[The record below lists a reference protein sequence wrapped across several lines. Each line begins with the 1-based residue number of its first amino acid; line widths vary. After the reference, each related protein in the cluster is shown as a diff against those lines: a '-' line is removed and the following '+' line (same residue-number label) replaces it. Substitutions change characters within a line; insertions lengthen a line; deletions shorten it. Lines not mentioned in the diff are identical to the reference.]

1 MKWLKGSLKS
11 LTIWF
16 NGALLALLPLFEYFK
31 DSLPQLQEW
40 LGDDLYKKVGLFV
53 VVANIFLRYKTKK
66 PVSEK

>member
-16 NGALLALLPLFEYFK
+16 NGILLAFLPFMEYLK

-40 LGDDLYKKVGLFV
+40 LGDDLYRTVGLV
-53 VVANIFLRYKTKK
+53 VVIGNIALRYKTNK

>member
-16 NGALLALLPLFEYFK
+16 NGILLALLPLMEYLK

-40 LGDDLYKKVGLFV
+40 LGPDLYRTVGLIV
-53 VVANIFLRYKTKK
+53 VIGNILLRYKTNK

>member
-16 NGALLALLPLFEYFK
+16 NGILLALLPIMEYLK

-40 LGDDLYKKVGLFV
+40 LGADLYRTVGLV
-53 VVANIFLRYKTKK
+53 VVIGNIALRYKTNK

>member
-16 NGALLALLPLFEYFK
+16 NGVCLSLLPIFEYAK
-31 DSLPQLQEW
+31 DALPQLQDF
-40 LGDDLYKKVGLFV
+40 LGPNVYRNIGLLV
-53 VVANIFLRYKTKK
+53 VIANIVLRYKTNK

>member
-16 NGALLALLPLFEYFK
+16 NGILLALLPLMEYLK

-40 LGDDLYKKVGLFV
+40 LGADLYRTVGLIV
-53 VVANIFLRYKTKK
+53 VIGNILLRYKTNK

>member
-16 NGALLALLPLFEYFK
+16 NGILLALLPLMEYLK

-40 LGDDLYKKVGLFV
+40 LGADLYRTVGLIV
-53 VVANIFLRYKTKK
+53 VIGNILLRYKTKK

>member
-16 NGALLALLPLFEYFK
+16 NGILLALLPFMEYLK

-40 LGDDLYKKVGLFV
+40 LGDDLYRTVGLIV
-53 VVANIFLRYKTKK
+53 VIGNILLRYKTNK